1 MGRLVRDVRWL
12 CPDVAADAGSFG
24 ELIRCVR
31 LAYGLSQGALATRVG
46 VSQPVVSKWESGR
59 CAPLP
64 VTVSRVA
71 DALGVTFTMSCV
83 QGAS

>member
-1 MGRLVRDVRWL
+1 MRQLVGDMRWL
-12 CPDVAADAGSFG
+12 CPDVDAEAGSFG
-24 ELIRCVR
+24 ELVRCVR
-31 LAYGLSQGALATRVG
+31 LAHGLSQGALAARVG

-71 DALGVTFTMSCV
+71 DALGVTFMMASV
-83 QGAS
+83 QAAS